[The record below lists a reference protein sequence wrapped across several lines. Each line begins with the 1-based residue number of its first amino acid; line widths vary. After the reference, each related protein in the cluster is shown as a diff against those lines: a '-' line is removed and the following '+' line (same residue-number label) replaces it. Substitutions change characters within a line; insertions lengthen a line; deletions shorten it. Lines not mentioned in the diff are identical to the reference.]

1 MEKTKMEYLVWT
13 RTPTLFYKHS
23 YRILYFICLLILSF
37 SSEVHGTAKVYL
49 KLEQYKNPGSIQS
62 DGSCCD
68 GELRNNECT
77 SGCDYALVICL
88 GDSVKSPCNLANF
101 SVGALGTNEPLVNF
115 SSSYA
120 DGISNPLGL
129 PINDWMG
136 YVVITLTFY
145 DVDTRERQLIDTLQ
159 FYHNMTSPQR
169 SGSLNLNMTS
179 MTIVGNRKKTPST
192 LSLQVSTRCDTHYY
206 GETCTVHC
214 VPSDDCSGHYDC
226 NRVMGERIC
235 DRGWGG
241 QQCDQPLEANL
252 TCSASECSNRGQC
265 VRTTRSSYCCC
276 NEGFE
281 GERCNKDVNECSSN
295 PCQHGGH
302 CLQEDVPGYTCVCNG
317 RYKGNFC
324 ETPTSCE
331 DSPCLNGGKCLNFTQ
346 TFQCNCDMTTYRGEF
361 CEVPTSTAPTVTE
374 SQGKKCYGN
383 YYGSNCLT
391 YCKAADD
398 CSGHYNC
405 DTQTGRK
412 VCLPGWTQES
422 NCTRRDPNSASD
434 AGCGCQNGGQCFNGT
449 CCCPVEFT
457 GSRCQEKALYCPA
470 NPCKNGGTCFEQDSE
485 FWCVCP
491 EMFTG
496 EICETMRYPNKN
508 CKENYYGPNCEQY
521 CKASYQCGSTGGQ
534 YYCDELTGM
543 KVCMFGWTGPQ
554 CDQRDPNANH
564 AVPCPRST
572 CRNGGSCYNSTCCCL
587 PGFTG
592 SLCHIEILECESN
605 PCLNDAVCS
614 DLINGYLCTC
624 KNGFTGTNCELEQKN
639 PIVKNNTDEYG
650 DPCEDVTCLNGG
662 NCLTIGKKD
671 FFCMCSGER
680 YVGTYCDKE
689 IAPRSP
695 NPYCPMHYYGNN
707 CTTKCIEENS
717 EKGHYLCDPTN
728 GQIICRCGWTGQRCD
743 RRILPAEFDPE
754 CPVYGT
760 GCKNNGSCFKGYCLC
775 PYPYSGRFCEEEKL
789 ACYSNPCGSFGVCL
803 DIKSGYSCQCNP
815 GYSGKNCDILDDKT
829 GIDFSWSIPIFLETE
844 TNLDPT
850 ASQKNPPQTEGLLT
864 AAVSTMSSLIPE
876 KDASLSFIS
885 TLPIDYTATTSQE
898 FLFTSG
904 ESLLSQSIFQ
914 SEIKHLF
921 PSLTAAQDSGH
932 LYKTSEMLLSHL
944 VTDLDLKATFISTFQ
959 PSQPSSLI
967 SESSAIATRC
977 GSFTCYNGGVC
988 DTISTTC
995 KCPRANMGQ
1004 FCEIMY
1010 SMTSWESKI
1019 TPTAS
1024 LPSSL
1029 MSESS
1034 AIVTRC
1040 GSFTCYNGGVC
1051 DIISNTCKC
1060 PRANMGQFCEIMD
1073 SMSSWES
1080 KITPTASLPSSLMS
1094 ESSAIVTRCGSFT
1107 CYNGGVCDTISTTC
1121 KCPRAN
1127 MGQFCEIMY
1136 SMTSWESKITPTA
1149 SLPSSL
1155 MSESSAIVTRC
1166 GSFTC
1171 YNGGVCDIIS
1181 TTCKCPRA
1189 NMGQF
1194 CEIMYSM
1201 TSWESK
1207 ITPTASLP
1215 SSLMSESSAIVTR
1228 CGSFTCYNGGV
1239 CDIISTTCKC
1249 PRANMGQF
1257 CEIMYS
1263 MTSWESKITPTA
1275 SLPSSLMSESSA
1287 IVTRCGSFTCYNGG
1301 VCDIISNTCKCP
1313 RANMG
1318 QLCEIMDSIT
1328 SWESKITPTAS
1339 LPSSLMS
1346 ESSAIVTRCGS
1357 FTCYN
1362 GGVCDIISNTCKCP
1376 RANMGQFCEIMD
1388 SMSSWE
1394 SKITPTAS
1402 LPSSLMSES
1411 SAIVTRCGSFTCY
1424 NGGVCDTI
1432 STTCKCPRA
1441 NMGQFCEIMYSMTSW
1456 ESKITPTASLPSS
1469 LMSDSSAIVTRCG
1482 SFTCYNGGVCDIIS
1496 NTCKCPRANMG
1507 QLCEIMDSI
1516 TSWESKITPTASL
1529 PSSLMSDSSAIV
1541 TRCGSFTCYNGG
1553 VCDIISNTC
1562 KCPRANMGQFCEIMD
1577 SMSSWESKITPTA
1590 SLPSSLMSES
1600 SAIVTR
1606 CGSFTCYN
1614 GGVCD
1619 TISTTCKCPRAN
1631 MGQFCEIMYS
1641 MTSWESKI
1649 TPTASLPSSLM
1660 SDSSAIVTRCG
1671 SFTCYNG
1678 GVCDIIS
1685 NTCKCPRA
1693 NMGQLCEIMD
1703 SITSWE
1709 SKITPTA
1716 SLPSS
1721 LMSDSSAIV
1730 TRCGSFT
1737 CYNGGVCDIIGNTCK
1752 CPRANMG
1759 QFCEIMDSMSSWESK
1774 ITPTAS
1780 LQSLL
1785 APESSVMATRCGS
1798 VTCVNGGICETS
1810 PIGSTCK
1817 CPKANM
1823 GQFCEIVDSLTGS
1836 TTMSV
1841 SYLYIDITASSIQ
1854 KMDSLSTWQ
1863 TTLDF
1868 KGVSA
1873 TDSVIQVRSMPTSYV
1888 THISGSDSSYINHL
1902 VSDVKFGEIS
1912 LMQTI
1917 LPSQNIGEMSV
1928 SGIFGNIVSTA
1939 GQYIA
1944 STHTPNNEN
1953 VFASSYHAVATEAS
1967 PHSGTSSRQPLG
1979 TLSGSMNAG
1988 PMSVQDSI
1996 YLQSTTDLHHMSA
2009 TLVIDSIVQR
2019 SSYPGETV
2027 SLSSGYTQQSSYYD
2041 SAVSGYVFAT
2051 MAPGDVRLTASLDTA
2066 FKSRDHD
2073 ATPSMSSEIHNFI
2086 STTDSLGTTR
2096 SMQGSEHIFQ
2106 SDFFYMTSGQMSASS
2121 QRDSMLESLSQQLHL
2136 NTLLFNPSDHTS
2148 LVSFP
2153 HTALQSSSEYFPN
2166 NLDKD
2171 TMSVSNSL
2179 NPSDYVRAQSLFG
2192 NSLTTGNPS
2201 NAGSLVGTPSSMF
2214 LSSGSF
2220 SKLVPTAQSYATVTE
2235 SPFQVTDK
2243 YSSSSIDPSLSLLS
2257 NAQRL
2262 STLLMDSSL
2271 PSSHVQRLSTVPVVS
2286 SMSFG
2291 TQFYQSTDALST
2303 LVTPTSLPNTH
2314 IALNTQTPSG
2324 PRVSYL
2330 SETFSSGTPSVVV
2343 SRSTSYVAVSSTAT
2357 VTVSPSI
2364 ATQNPL
2370 RPIFGEIY
2378 IINMVSDLKVLI
2390 QFIQTAFISA
2400 FLTGKPCCF
2409 TITPDD
2415 SDKYF
2420 DDTWNPLVRIEYKL
2434 TPPSSDL
2441 DMVYIRDIMLT
2452 ELDRL
2457 LESTAV
2463 FAANGNKVYR
2473 GRPHG
2478 PEVIFSIDITGEVV
2492 MTTYSKISSVIDESW
2507 LASNAGCGCTYRSQ
2521 IVYGQKSA
2529 GRYGTRVT
2537 RLYYVMYKNDVL
2549 QLTLTREAPLASFI
2563 VAAFNARRDLYG
2575 IYRHGEVMSYNYR
2588 YEAVINKG
2596 LRLTSQMGLLAS
2608 TALRTQWQRYLNST
2622 QCSRSSCNVSVS
2634 FIRPDVLYSD
2644 LSPGAILTSLSY
2656 FIFLN
2661 GALLKPASVKPPTLG
2676 DMGDLFSPCGCQKR
2690 SINSFYVYGEVPY
2703 FTLNRIVNEMI
2714 QDEKNATII
2723 SREFY
2728 YDIYGSLLTKVS
2740 FRPSS
2745 FSSWIP
2751 GKSNNNFKNV
2761 FAIRNLK
2768 VLEDGLPIKQQYRL
2782 VLHGSVLNQSAE
2794 AVQKILNEAWSS
2806 NNRDIAP
2813 EDLSAYIIKLDSENF
2828 VTSNGSQVT
2837 IAYYVIIVDQADAS
2851 LTIAEEPSMDSIV
2864 ATFGKL
2870 AGGKFA
2876 VCTCSVS
2883 RQQNISTVGNFNVAN
2898 LTQLEL
2904 VKRALA
2910 DAWRDTNKD
2919 YTGNIMV
2926 NIHNMTSN
2934 QSRDQNQTTVFSIAL
2949 DGGQPGVTDID
2960 LQKPTGT
2967 LVTRFSD
2974 SESTVTLVQD
2984 GGTETRTGQ
2993 SDDFPWYIPVGVIL
3007 ALLLVFVVMF
3017 VFICI
3022 VRDRRKDS
3030 KEIDNNPDDF
3040 REDNYDKEH
3049 FTMEPVAFEN
3059 EAFRNLEMMSQS
3071 YIVNPDEH
3079 ENGPF

>member
-37 SSEVHGTAKVYL
+37 SSEVQGTAKVYL
-49 KLEQYKNPGSIQS
+49 KLEQFKNPGSIQS

-120 DGISNPLGL
+120 DGISNPLGI

-226 NRVMGERIC
+226 NRVTGERIC

-252 TCSASECSNRGQC
+252 TCSASECSNSGLC
-265 VRTTRSSYCCC
+265 VRTTRSNYCCC
-276 NEGFE
+276 NQGFE

-317 RYKGNFC
+317 RYKGKFC

-374 SQGKKCYGN
+374 SQGKTCYGN

-398 CSGHYNC
+398 CSGHYKC
-405 DTQTGRK
+405 DPQTGRK

-422 NCTRRDPNSASD
+422 NCTRRYPNSTSD

-457 GSRCQEKALYCPA
+457 GSRCQEKALYCPN

-639 PIVKNNTDEYG
+639 PIVKNDTEEYG

-662 NCLTIGKKD
+662 TCLTIGKKE

-680 YVGTYCDKE
+680 YVGTYCEKE

-743 RRILPAEFDPE
+743 RRILPVEFDPE

-789 ACYSNPCGSFGVCL
+789 ACYSNPCGPFGICL

-850 ASQKNPPQTEGLLT
+850 ASQKNPPQTESLLT
-864 AAVSTMSSLIPE
+864 AAVSTMSSLLPV
-876 KDASLSFIS
+876 KDTSLSYIS
-885 TLPIDYTATTSQE
+885 TIPIDYTATTSQA

-904 ESLLSQSIFQ
+904 ESLQSQSIFQ
-914 SEIKHLF
+914 SETKHLF

-932 LYKTSEMLLSHL
+932 LYTTSEMFLSHL

-959 PSQPSSLI
+959 PSRPSSLI

-988 DTISTTC
+988 DIISNTC

-1004 FCEIMY
+1004 FCEIMD

-1024 LPSSL
+1024 LLSSL

-1073 SMSSWES
+1073 SMTSWES
-1080 KITPTASLPSSLMS
+1080 KITPTASLLSSLMS
-1094 ESSAIVTRCGSFT
+1094 ESSAIVTRCGTFT
-1107 CYNGGVCDTISTTC
+1107 CYNGGDCDIIGNTC

-1127 MGQFCEIMY
+1127 MGQFCEIMD

-1149 SLPSSL
+1149 SLL
-1155 MSESSAIVTRC
+1155 
-1166 GSFTC
+1166 
-1171 YNGGVCDIIS
+1171 
-1181 TTCKCPRA
+1181 
-1189 NMGQF
+1189 
-1194 CEIMYSM
+1194 
-1201 TSWESK
+1201 
-1207 ITPTASLP
+1207 
-1215 SSLMSESSAIVTR
+1215 
-1228 CGSFTCYNGGV
+1228 
-1239 CDIISTTCKC
+1239 
-1249 PRANMGQF
+1249 
-1257 CEIMYS
+1257 
-1263 MTSWESKITPTA
+1263 
-1275 SLPSSLMSESSA
+1275 
-1287 IVTRCGSFTCYNGG
+1287 
-1301 VCDIISNTCKCP
+1301 
-1313 RANMG
+1313 
-1318 QLCEIMDSIT
+1318 
-1328 SWESKITPTAS
+1328 
-1339 LPSSLMS
+1339 SSLMS

-1388 SMSSWE
+1388 SMTSWE

-1402 LPSSLMSES
+1402 LLSSLMSES
-1411 SAIVTRCGSFTCY
+1411 SAIVTRCGTFTCY
-1424 NGGVCDTI
+1424 NGGDCDI
-1432 STTCKCPRA
+1432 IGNTCKCPRA
-1441 NMGQFCEIMYSMTSW
+1441 NMGQFCEIMDSMTSW
-1456 ESKITPTASLPSS
+1456 ESKITPTASLLSS
-1469 LMSDSSAIVTRCG
+1469 LMS
-1482 SFTCYNGGVCDIIS
+1482 
-1496 NTCKCPRANMG
+1496 
-1507 QLCEIMDSI
+1507 E
-1516 TSWESKITPTASL
+1516 
-1529 PSSLMSDSSAIV
+1529 SSAIV

-1577 SMSSWESKITPTA
+1577 SM
-1590 SLPSSLMSES
+1590 
-1600 SAIVTR
+1600 
-1606 CGSFTCYN
+1606 
-1614 GGVCD
+1614 
-1619 TISTTCKCPRAN
+1619 
-1631 MGQFCEIMYS
+1631 
-1641 MTSWESKI
+1641 TSWESKI
-1649 TPTASLPSSLM
+1649 TPTASLLSSLM
-1660 SDSSAIVTRCG
+1660 SESSAIATRCG

-1693 NMGQLCEIMD
+1693 NMGQFCEIMD
-1703 SITSWE
+1703 SMTSWE
-1709 SKITPTA
+1709 SKITPTE
-1716 SLPSS
+1716 SLLSS
-1721 LMSDSSAIV
+1721 LMSESSAIA

-1737 CYNGGVCDIIGNTCK
+1737 CYNGGVCDIISNTCK

-1759 QFCEIMDSMSSWESK
+1759 QFCEIMDSMTSWESK

-1780 LQSLL
+1780 LQSSS

-1798 VTCVNGGICETS
+1798 LTCVNGGICETS

-1823 GQFCEIVDSLTGS
+1823 GQFCEIVDSWTGS

-1841 SYLYIDITASSIQ
+1841 SYHYIDNTASSIQ
-1854 KMDSLSTWQ
+1854 KLDSLSTWQ

-1868 KGVSA
+1868 KVVSA

-1888 THISGSDSSYINHL
+1888 THISGSASFYINHL
-1902 VSDVKFGEIS
+1902 VSDVKFGETS

-1928 SGIFGNIVSTA
+1928 SGIFGNIVSTS
-1939 GQYIA
+1939 GQYTA

-1953 VFASSYHAVATEAS
+1953 VFASSYNAVATEAP
-1967 PHSGTSSRQPLG
+1967 PHSGTSSGQPLG

-1996 YLQSTTDLHHMSA
+1996 YLQSTTNLHH

-2019 SSYPGETV
+2019 SSYPGKTV

-2106 SDFFYMTSGQMSASS
+2106 SDFFYMTSGQMSATSH
-2121 QRDSMLESLSQQLHL
+2121 RDSMLDSLSQQLHS
-2136 NTLLFNPSDHTS
+2136 NTFLFNPSDHTS

-2153 HTALQSSSEYFPN
+2153 HTALQSSSEYSPN
-2166 NLDKD
+2166 NLDTD

-2179 NPSDYVRAQSLFG
+2179 NPSDYVPAQSLFG
-2192 NSLTTGNPS
+2192 NSLTTGNPG

-2220 SKLVPTAQSYATVTE
+2220 SKLVPTAQSYATVSA

-2243 YSSSSIDPSLSLLS
+2243 YSPLSIDPSLSLLS

-2262 STLLMDSSL
+2262 STLPMDSSL

-2314 IALNTQTPSG
+2314 IALNTQTSSG
-2324 PRVSYL
+2324 PRVSSL
-2330 SETFSSGTPSVVV
+2330 SETFSSGTQSVVV
-2343 SRSTSYVAVSSTAT
+2343 SRSTSYVAVSSTAI
-2357 VTVSPSI
+2357 VTGSPSI
-2364 ATQNPL
+2364 ATQNPP

-2390 QFIQTAFISA
+2390 QFLQTAFISA
-2400 FLTGKPCCF
+2400 FQTGKPCCF

-2463 FAANGNKVYR
+2463 FVANGNKVYR

-2478 PEVIFSIDITGEVV
+2478 PEVIFSLDITGEVV
-2492 MTTYSKISSVIDESW
+2492 MTTYAKISSVIDESW

-2608 TALRTQWQRYLNST
+2608 TALKTQWQRYLNST
-2622 QCSRSSCNVSVS
+2622 QCSRSICNVSVS
-2634 FIRPDVLYSD
+2634 FTRPDVLYSD

-2690 SINSFYVYGEVPY
+2690 SIHSFYVYGEVPY

-2782 VLHGSVLNQSAE
+2782 VLQGSVLNQSAE

-2828 VTSNGSQVT
+2828 LTSNGSQVT
-2837 IAYYVIIVDQADAS
+2837 IVYYVVIVDQADAS

-2864 ATFGKL
+2864 TTFGKL

-2883 RQQNISTVGNFNVAN
+2883 RQQNISTVGNFNAAN

-2919 YTGNIMV
+2919 YTGNITV

-2934 QSRDQNQTTVFSIAL
+2934 QSRDQGQTTVFSIAL

-3040 REDNYDKEH
+3040 QEDNFDKEH

-3079 ENGPF
+3079 